1 MEYIKYLTPP
11 KCSGCYP
18 IRYANQQAHMDKGG
32 CLYVEIKYD
41 DDFQMTIDKFV
52 HRPCVY
58 CGVYFLYEYAL
69 LKDHKPDNYVC
80 DKCTH
85 IWR

>member
-1 MEYIKYLTPP
+1 MKNTTEMEDHIKIFHPN
-11 KCSGCYP
+11 G
-18 IRYANQQAHMDKGG
+18 
-32 CLYVEIKYD
+32 EIKYD

-58 CGVYFLYEYAL
+58 CGMHFLYEYAL
-69 LKDHKPDNYVC
+69 LKDHKPDKYVC

-85 IWR
+85 K